1 MAQTAQGNENTFLT
15 DVQTLRARAK
25 EHLDQGPVTP
35 NYGGDVQKAIA
46 LLQTVVATE
55 IVCVLRYTMNSISAT
70 GISSEAVAAEF
81 AEHAEDE
88 RRHMEMA
95 AERIDQ
101 LGGTPNLDP
110 EGLATRSAT
119 EYGKGGNLVQ
129 MITDN
134 LVAERVVIEHYREL
148 IRYFGENDPT
158 TRVMLEKI
166 LGDEE
171 DHAIDMHDLLVAH
184 EGNPMLP
191 GN

>member
-1 MAQTAQGNENTFLT
+1 MAPTAQGNENTFLT

-25 EHLDQGPVTP
+25 EHLDQGPVTQ
-35 NYGGDVQKAIA
+35 NYGGDVERAIA

-88 RRHMEMA
+88 RRHMQMA

-119 EYGKGGNLVQ
+119 EYGSGGNLVQ

-148 IRYFGENDPT
+148 IRYFGEKDPT

-184 EGNPMLP
+184 EGKPTLP

>member
-1 MAQTAQGNENTFLT
+1 MAKSSPTPDTTFLT

-25 EHLDQGPVTP
+25 EHLDRGPVTP
-35 NYGGDVQKAIA
+35 NYAGDVQQAIA

-55 IVCVLRYTMNSISAT
+55 IVCVLRYSMNAIAAS
-70 GISSEAVAAEF
+70 GISSESVAAEF
-81 AEHAEDE
+81 REHAADE
-88 RRHMEMA
+88 QEHAKMA
-95 AERIDQ
+95 ADRIDQ
-101 LGGTPNLDP
+101 LGGVPNFNP

-158 TRVMLEKI
+158 TRIMLEKI
-166 LGDEE
+166 LADEE
-171 DHAIDMHDLLVAH
+171 DHATDMHDLLVAH
-184 EGNPMLP
+184 EGTPMLP
-191 GN
+191 G

>member
-1 MAQTAQGNENTFLT
+1 MANTAQGAENTFLT

-25 EHLDQGPVTP
+25 EHLDQGPVTQ

-81 AEHAEDE
+81 AEHADDE
-88 RRHMEMA
+88 RRHMKMA
-95 AERIDQ
+95 SERIDQ

-134 LVAERVVIEHYREL
+134 LVAERVVVEHYREL

-158 TRVMLEKI
+158 TRVMLEDI

-171 DHAIDMHDLLVAH
+171 DHAMDMHDLLVAH
-184 EGNPMLP
+184 EGKPMLP